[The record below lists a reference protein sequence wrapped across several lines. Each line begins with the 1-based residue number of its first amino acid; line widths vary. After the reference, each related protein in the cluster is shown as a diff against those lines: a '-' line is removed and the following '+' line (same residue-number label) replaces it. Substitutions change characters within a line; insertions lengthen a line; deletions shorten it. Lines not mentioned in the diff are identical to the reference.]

1 MITAED
7 IIKKLNMKAHPM
19 EGGFFIEM
27 YKSAEGFTDE
37 KYGERSFSTAIY
49 FMITTRT
56 FSEMHLLGID
66 EVYHF
71 YLGDPVE
78 MLNLKPGGSGERI
91 IIGNDLEKD
100 QRPLVTVPGDV
111 WQGSRLLDGGGKYG
125 FALMGTTM
133 APGFEFRDYQ
143 SGKKDE
149 LIPRFPQYKELIEA
163 LTNY

>member
-1 MITAED
+1 MMTAED

-19 EGGFFIEM
+19 EGGFYIEM
-27 YKSAEGFTDE
+27 YKSAERFNDP
-37 KYGERSFSTAIY
+37 KYGERAYSTAIY
-49 FMITTRT
+49 FMLTTQT

-78 MLNLKPGGSGERI
+78 MLNLKPDGTGERI
-91 IIGNDLEKD
+91 IIANDLEKD
-100 QRPLVTVPGDV
+100 MRPLVTVPGNV
-111 WQGSRLLDGGGKYG
+111 WQGSRLLNGGGEYG

-149 LIPRFPQYKELIEA
+149 LTPRYPEFGELIDA